1 MPPADITITNISQTT
16 ADISWTASAT
26 SGATQYVYEVRTSG
40 ATGSG
45 TVVLDATGTVT
56 GLTANVTGLSASMEY
71 SVYVRSICGST
82 LARWNHIL
90 DIFITLCGIVT
101 SIFYE

>member
-26 SGATQYVYEVRTSG
+26 PGATQYEYEVRTSG
-40 ATGSG
+40 APGSG
-45 TVVLDATGTVT
+45 TAGLDATGTVT

-71 SVYVRSICGST
+71 SVYVRSRSEE
-82 LARWNHIL
+82 H
-90 DIFITLCGIVT
+90 T
-101 SIFYE
+101 SELQSRPHLVCRLLLEKKKK